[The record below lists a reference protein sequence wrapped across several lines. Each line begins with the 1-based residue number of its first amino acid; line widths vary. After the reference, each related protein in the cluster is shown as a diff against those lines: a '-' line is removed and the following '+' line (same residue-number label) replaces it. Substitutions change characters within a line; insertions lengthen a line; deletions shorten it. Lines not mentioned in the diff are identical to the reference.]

1 MSFEPGLVHTPLT
14 PFADDRRIDFD
25 RYDTMLDF
33 HLRHGADALAVP
45 MHVGESVSL
54 PDDDK
59 RALIRFAVERAGTRA
74 PVIAHVSDAGTGIA
88 AALARFAQDAGAAA
102 IAATTPY
109 YWTPPPA
116 MIVEHF
122 FQIGSAVTIPFLVLN
137 APDDMAGSKINAA
150 LALKLVERLPNF
162 SGIVDASLDW
172 QFMIE
177 LLTDALRVRPGF
189 SLLSG
194 TELLVSASAI
204 GARGMFSALA
214 LIAPLLVRRLFDICR
229 AQKLVEARPLQE
241 EAAALRQ
248 MLKPGGIAALKAAAR
263 IMGRDCG
270 IPRPPLLPLDG
281 DATKQLALQLK
292 ALPVLADEPRGW

>member
-25 RYDTMLDF
+25 RYGTMIDF
-33 HLRHGADALAVP
+33 HLHHGADALAVP
-45 MHVGESVSL
+45 MHAAESVSL

-59 RALIRFAVERAGTRA
+59 RALIRFAVERASARV

-102 IAATTPY
+102 IIATTPY
-109 YWTPPPA
+109 YWTPPPT

-122 FQIGSAVTIPFLVLN
+122 FQIGSAVTVPFLVLN

-162 SGIVDASLDW
+162 AGVVDASLDW

-177 LLTDALRVRPGF
+177 LLTDALRERPAF
-189 SLLSG
+189 TLLSG

-214 LIAPLLVRRLFDICR
+214 MIAPLLMRRLYDLCR
-229 AQKLVEARPLQE
+229 AQKLFEARALQE
-241 EAAALRQ
+241 DAAALRHI
-248 MLKPGGIAALKAAAR
+248 LKPGGAAALKAAAR

-270 IPRPPLLPLDG
+270 IPRPPLLPFG
-281 DATKQLALQLK
+281 ADATKQLALQLE
-292 ALPVLADEPRGW
+292 ALPALAGEPRGW